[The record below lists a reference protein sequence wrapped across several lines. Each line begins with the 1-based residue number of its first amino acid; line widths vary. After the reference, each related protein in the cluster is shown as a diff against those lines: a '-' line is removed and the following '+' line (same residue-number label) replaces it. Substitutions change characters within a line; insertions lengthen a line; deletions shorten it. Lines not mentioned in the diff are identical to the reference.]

1 MEISYLKISGW
12 DGAIRSMYMTL
23 GNYNDELERK
33 LRWCSAFEDSMDDIA
48 TVKSLDGVCNDAVLV
63 PGSSITCG
71 EQTDDIMKWYED
83 QKHKVIKF
91 GAKHI
96 TLLRYLD
103 ITMTVKGLHRGAQDD
118 FDAHAERFDNRIVRM
133 STRTKNNESI
143 IELSDYYKGK
153 ILSFSDV
160 DSKLNL
166 PDVIIHDDNVFVK
179 TPLGYVNEQYRD
191 DKDVRRGLI
200 PLAISSTFTVKVQI
214 TEYCHVV
221 RERNANGNAHP
232 ELKQLIEMS
241 IPLIEEKVPEFN
253 REFFMTQCIQ

>member
-1 MEISYLKISGW
+1 MEITYLKISGW
-12 DGAIRSMYMTL
+12 DGAIRSMYMSL
-23 GNYNDELERK
+23 GNYTPELENTLK
-33 LRWCSAFEDSMDDIA
+33 LCHAIEEYKDSMKMAPNAIPSDSVSA
-48 TVKSLDGVCNDAVLV
+48 LV
-63 PGSSITCG
+63 SF
-71 EQTDDIMKWYED
+71 DDIMSWYE
-83 QKHKVIKF
+83 QEKQKVIKF
-91 GAKHI
+91 GSKHI

-133 STRTKNNESI
+133 STRTKNNENI

-153 ILSFSDV
+153 VLSFV
-160 DSKLNL
+160 DINDAITL
-166 PDVIIHDDNVFVK
+166 PATIEKSGEIYRK
-179 TPLGYVNEQYRD
+179 TSLGYVNEKYLD

-200 PLAISSTFTVKVQI
+200 PLAIASTFTVKVQI

-221 RERNANGNAHP
+221 RERNSGGNAHP

-241 IPLIEEKVPEFN
+241 IPLIEEQVPEFN